1 MNSCTY
7 LNDPGIFHDM
17 INALKL
23 RFNGERVYIPLR
35 GTSVAY
41 MENEKFYS
49 IIIDR
54 LSHVSEKLLPL
65 FYFDRDKNI
74 KTAINTYIS
83 KYIALT
89 EDGLFDTFYESLRDV
104 NRLKQTVYQN
114 YISAE
119 CPEVFDMTTLPLVKN
134 HIFDAD
140 LPADMKMYLLN
151 FLLFGE
157 SEIEKIIGEF
167 QKAEAFARELHKIR
181 SNEKAQLVSMYGNND
196 VMEALSKQL
205 VVDISS
211 YEKVY
216 FTFTIILTDIICYET
231 YNKTYLSIIG
241 ITAAKNLEISNSSCN
256 NFNVNLYEL
265 GRILY
270 DNTRLTILKL
280 LSEENM
286 YCAQIAKKLG
296 LKNNSTLYHLN
307 MMEMEGLIKQIGTG
321 KKKYYC
327 INSTYLAQ
335 IKKLIDNKFTG
346 EFSNEQ
352 KKNSLD

>member
-1 MNSCTY
+1 LNSCTY

-167 QKAEAFARELHKIR
+167 QKAEAFAREIHKIR

-196 VMEALSKQL
+196 VMEALNKKL

-216 FTFTIILTDIICYET
+216 FTFTVVFTDIIYCET
-231 YNKTYLSIIG
+231 YEKNYLYIVGFSI
-241 ITAAKNLEISNSSCN
+241 AKNIDTEN
-256 NFNVNLYEL
+256 NEHFSPNVNLYEL

-270 DNTRLTILKL
+270 DETRLKILNM
-280 LSEENM
+280 LSKEEM
-286 YCAQIAKKLG
+286 YCAQIAKRLG
-296 LKNNSTLYHLN
+296 LKNNSTLYHLA
-307 MMEMEGLIKQIGTG
+307 MMEREGLLQQKATT
-321 KKKYYC
+321 KKIYYH
-327 INSTYLAQ
+327 INQHYLNQ
-335 IKKLIDNKFTG
+335 IKKQINSKLIEGNPH
-346 EFSNEQ
+346 E
-352 KKNSLD
+352 